1 MTQIFALLAVLFV
14 LFLAAILS
22 TLVGAM
28 SGWLVSLTP
37 FGNWIKHVLGNPDYT
52 LAELGALLGFVGAFF
67 KSSLQQKK
75 DK

>member
-14 LFLAAILS
+14 LFLAGFLS

-37 FGNWIKHVLGNPDYT
+37 FGDWIKHVLGNPDYT